1 MKDRQPVW
9 SDLLFHADQELMS
22 FALLYNA
29 GLVIPSLFHAG
40 QAIEKYLKALAL
52 SVNDPDSTS
61 ESPDS
66 HLWLRTYD
74 VGYLVQRC
82 GSLYPTYKE
91 PEVLEY
97 LYRFNHFEQIS
108 RFPWMEGSRKNPLTK
123 KDIAAYFDIIKSLR
137 NDVPIEEDDYPLALL
152 IRGYRQKTPDEK
164 ISMSIADLQ
173 RIAVASLKK
182 IFPMINELVR
192 W

>member
-1 MKDRQPVW
+1 MKDRLPVW

-22 FALLYNA
+22 FALLYNG
-29 GLVIPSLFHAG
+29 GLVGPSLFHAG

-52 SVNDPDSTS
+52 SVNDPDSVG
-61 ESPDS
+61 EGPDS

-82 GSLYPTYKE
+82 GAAYPGYKE

-97 LYRFNHFEQIS
+97 LYRFNHYEQIS
-108 RFPWMEGSRKNPLTK
+108 RFPWQEGSRKSPLSK
-123 KDIAAYFDIIKSLR
+123 KDIAAYFDIIRSLR
-137 NDVPIEEDDYPLALL
+137 NDVPIDEDDYPLALL
-152 IRGYRQKTPDEK
+152 IRGYRQKTPSEK